1 MRIDKITLKGFTTYV
16 DEAVLN
22 LAELGSG
29 VIAIAGPNG
38 SGKTTLLEAVPGA
51 IYRKTPSR
59 GSIASLAT
67 ARDARIE
74 LEGENGH
81 PFRIRLDVD
90 SHTGKQEAVIF
101 DAAGEDLAG
110 PKVTEFDRY
119 IAEHLPPIDVY
130 LASYFASQT
139 GAGSVLKMG
148 KGDRRALF
156 GRLLGL
162 ERLEVMAGLA
172 RDRARATESE
182 MTASRAA
189 LDALRS
195 QAADISGLEEQL
207 LAAQK
212 SAAEYKGAEADAL
225 SGLDA
230 AIKSRDRLNT
240 ITVLAK
246 NAQARLNDTTRR
258 ASAAAAEVDRL
269 DRRMDA
275 LEKFLDSAGDIRAI
289 QDKVIVATAELE
301 QIRSA
306 GESAATEER
315 KAMDESSR
323 FQLELNNTERKER
336 ETSRAVS
343 EAQNSQAD
351 ANSRL
356 ILAEKSTASV
366 PCAGAVAD
374 DVRASCSALAGHFR
388 VRDEEKKKIATIEA
402 SYPGLKKA
410 YQDAA
415 ASRKM
420 IAEKTLAAADR
431 ARGAREKAEAIRAD
445 YKKRAGALRDFKAKD
460 RSADLQKAEA
470 EAEALRGSIATAAA
484 ALDEAKAECDR
495 IQAEIPAVDHV
506 AIKEAEDRVRE
517 ITAALESAK
526 NESEKYEREIIR
538 IETQLKAAVQIK
550 DRAEVLMV
558 RLAPLERDLSD
569 WRWLGRGLGREG
581 VQALELDAAGPQVSA
596 LANELLADAYGSRFQ
611 IRFDTQAAKADGKGV
626 KETFDIVVVDSERGR
641 EGDGEDLSGGE
652 KVIVGEALG
661 LAVGL
666 FHAQAA
672 GANLGTVCRDET
684 VGALDPENGER
695 YISML
700 RAFLRVGRVHQ
711 LLYVC
716 HAPLLL
722 DMADAIIQVE
732 NGRIHVR

>member
-1 MRIDKITLKGFTTYV
+1 VRIDKITLKGFTTYV
-16 DEAVLN
+16 DETVLN

-38 SGKTTLLEAVPGA
+38 SGKTTLLEAVPGG
-51 IYRKTPSR
+51 IYRQTPSR
-59 GSIASLAT
+59 GSIASLAV

-74 LEGENGH
+74 LEGENGQ

-101 DAAGEDLAG
+101 NAAGDALAG
-110 PKVTEFDRY
+110 PKVRDYDKY
-119 IAEHLPPIDVY
+119 IAEYLPPVDVY

-139 GAGSVLKMG
+139 GVGSVLKMG

-162 ERLEVMAGLA
+162 ERLEVMATLA

-189 LDALRS
+189 LDAINS
-195 QAADISGLEEQL
+195 QVEDVAKLEQGLSSARANAATAKALQEE
-207 LAAQK
+207 
-212 SAAEYKGAEADAL
+212 
-225 SGLDA
+225 
-230 AIKSRDRLNT
+230 T
-240 ITVLAK
+240 
-246 NAQARLNDTTRR
+246 QARLDQALQLR
-258 ASAAAAEVDRL
+258 ADLEAAAAEVQRAKKTAQEARWRADQVGL
-269 DRRMDA
+269 DLAKARRELDA
-275 LEKFLDSAGDIRAI
+275 LAAILGQAEAIRKVTADIR
-289 QDKVIVATAELE
+289 TMETELE
-301 QIRSA
+301 KIRA
-306 GESAATEER
+306 KGEAAASEER
-315 KAMDESSR
+315 KATDEYQRLLPES
-323 FQLELNNTERKER
+323 NAAERKER
-336 ETSRAVS
+336 ETSRAVA
-343 EAQNSQAD
+343 EAQSSQAE
-351 ANSRL
+351 AHTRL
-356 ILAEKSTASV
+356 TLAEKSTASV
-366 PCAGAVAD
+366 PCAGAVD
-374 DVRASCSALAGHFR
+374 DKVRASCSALAGHFR
-388 VRDEEKKKIATIEA
+388 VRDEEKKKIAAIEA
-402 SYPGLKKA
+402 AYPGLKKA
-410 YQDAA
+410 YEDAA
-415 ASRKM
+415 AARKQ
-420 IAEKTLAAADR
+420 IAEKTLAAAEL
-431 ARGAREKAEAIRAD
+431 ARSAREKAETIRAD
-445 YKKRAGALRDFKAKD
+445 YGKLAGGLRNFRALD
-460 RSADLQKAEA
+460 RSADLTAAEAQSAIIRDRISDLEAKASAAKAEA
-470 EAEALRGSIATAAA
+470 AKTEEAIPTI
-484 ALDEAKAECDR
+484 DETVKAR
-495 IQAEIPAVDHV
+495 AEKD
-506 AIKEAEDRVRE
+506 VRE
-517 ITAALESAK
+517 LTCSVSSMKRHYEDDCATTVQLETRLKAATKALESATAL
-526 NESEKYEREIIR
+526 RE
-538 IETQLKAAVQIK
+538 
-550 DRAEVLMV
+550 